1 MYRYACVCAALRG
14 ANVQAENFANFGKQK
29 KKTQKRERKRKVKL
43 VAGSKE
49 SQCLQWI

>member
-29 KKTQKRERKRKVKL
+29 KKHRKE
-43 VAGSKE
+43 KE
-49 SQCLQWI
+49 KEK